1 MRRMVQLVASSWA
14 GNGQASFH
22 RAAHFGSLHA
32 CFVSSPRSRGQPSS
46 PPIGP
51 CLLQGARRGL
61 DLGHARRSRLGASE
75 SPGSVPSS
83 RDVTAVWL
91 VLVVS
96 LGGDESH
103 VPINTLIQYTPIYAC

>member
-1 MRRMVQLVASSWA
+1 MVWVWVTRA
-14 GNGQASFH
+14 G
-22 RAAHFGSLHA
+22 
-32 CFVSSPRSRGQPSS
+32 
-46 PPIGP
+46 
-51 CLLQGARRGL
+51 
-61 DLGHARRSRLGASE
+61 LGASE